1 MGSTRLTERFNGLS
15 DLYAKAR
22 PSYPQEIIQWCLDLL
37 PTAPKLI
44 VDVGCGTGISTRA
57 FAATGHDTIGI
68 EPNAEMLAAA
78 MEQGP
83 ARYQKGSSTCTG
95 MADASSDLIVAAQAF
110 HWFDIPATLREFAR
124 IATPHAMCA
133 AFWNIRGM
141 ESAFMTGYERLLQK
155 HSTEYEVNER
165 SMRTIV
171 QLKKV
176 LGKTVREH
184 AVDHAVAMDLTRLR
198 SLALSSSYVKHGV
211 ADVPAFLA
219 ELEELFAAHA
229 NEGEVAMHYVTHA
242 IAWPART
249 PTAP

>member
-1 MGSTRLTERFNGLS
+1 
-15 DLYAKAR
+15 
-22 PSYPQEIIQWCLDLL
+22 
-37 PTAPKLI
+37 
-44 VDVGCGTGISTRA
+44 
-57 FAATGHDTIGI
+57 
-68 EPNAEMLAAA
+68 
-78 MEQGP
+78 
-83 ARYQKGSSTCTG
+83 
-95 MADASSDLIVAAQAF
+95 
-110 HWFDIPATLREFAR
+110 
-124 IATPHAMCA
+124 
-133 AFWNIRGM
+133 
-141 ESAFMTGYERLLQK
+141 MTGYERLLQK

-171 QLKKV
+171 QLKKM